1 MFAFQIEQC
10 LLFKQGN
17 ICFSSTPIF
26 CFFGELHKLSS
37 LKELSGFSQIQKNM
51 KHEASGTLCPERTV
65 FDVQDSTRI
74 VYALFSNTS
83 VQVFVFLCDLLHSK
97 IPLFISLHTSQKRC

>member
-1 MFAFQIEQC
+1 MFAFQTRQY
-10 LLFKQGN
+10 LLFKYAN
-17 ICFSSTPIF
+17 IL
-26 CFFGELHKLSS
+26 FFGELHKLSS

>member
-26 CFFGELHKLSS
+26 CFFWRTTQTQFTKRIEWLQPNS
-37 LKELSGFSQIQKNM
+37 KNM